1 MPFIVVIPSKHKS
14 LFDTLHGEILSGKYQ
29 LSQKIPS
36 EAQLCRRFGIS
47 RATAIRSLRDLAAA
61 GIITRRAGS
70 GSFINIVPRK
80 HFGSIFLVSVEDS
93 VFSPIYTSIAKYCQ
107 QNQTDLILGNVEAK
121 TKEETAQLALSLCL
135 RFIKDGVSGVFMTPL
150 DSVPHANKINREIAA
165 RLADA
170 KIPTLLLD
178 RDVVAFPERSK
189 LDLVGID
196 NMNAEFRLAMHILEQ
211 GAQKIFFVAYDD
223 SASTV
228 QQRVSGVA
236 DAIISS
242 GFRFEKSNIHFGDT
256 ANLAFTRKL
265 IREKPDAIICSND
278 VVAAFL
284 MTSLRTL
291 KIRVPDDILVA
302 GFDDLTLAAHVT
314 PALTTIHQ
322 PCEEIGRM
330 AVSALFERI
339 QNPDL
344 APRTILLDAPLVI
357 RESTQRPKCDS
368 IK

>member
-1 MPFIVVIPSKHKS
+1 MAVIPSKHQVV
-14 LFDTLHGEILSGKYQ
+14 FATLHEDILSGKYR
-29 LSQKIPS
+29 SSGRVPS
-36 EAQLCRRFGIS
+36 EAQICRRFGIS
-47 RATAIRSLRDLAAA
+47 RATAIRALRDLATA

-93 VFSPIYTSIAKYCQ
+93 VFSPIYNSIAKYCQ

-150 DSVPHANKINREIAA
+150 DTVPHANKINQEIAA
-165 RLADA
+165 RLAEA
-170 KIPTLLLD
+170 KIPTILLD
-178 RDVVAFPERSK
+178 RDVVAFPGRSK

-211 GAQKIFFVAYDD
+211 GAQRIFFVSHDN
-223 SASTV
+223 SATTV

-236 DAIISS
+236 DAIISA
-242 GFRFEKSNIHFGDT
+242 GFRFEKSNIFFGDT
-256 ANLAFTRKL
+256 ANLAFTRKIL
-265 IREKPDAIICSND
+265 REKPDAIVCSND
-278 VVAAFL
+278 IVASFL
-284 MTSLRTL
+284 MNSLRTL
-291 KIRVPDDILVA
+291 KIRIPEDILVA

-314 PALTTIHQ
+314 PPLTTIHQ
-322 PCEEIGRM
+322 PCDEIGRM

-339 QNPDL
+339 ENPDL
-344 APRTILLDAPLVI
+344 APRTILLDAPIVI
-357 RESTQRPKCDS
+357 RESTVRHRS
-368 IK
+368 